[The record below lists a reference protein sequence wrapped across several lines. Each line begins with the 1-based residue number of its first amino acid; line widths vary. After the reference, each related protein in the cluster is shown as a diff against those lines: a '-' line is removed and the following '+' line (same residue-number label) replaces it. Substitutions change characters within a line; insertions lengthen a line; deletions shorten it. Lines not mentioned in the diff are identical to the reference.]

1 MEIILL
7 KDIDK
12 VGDRNDIVKV
22 KDGYGRNYLIPQGL
36 ALIAN
41 DTNRKNLAAR
51 LRSEDKKEA
60 AMLGDYQAIADK
72 IAGKTVK
79 IAARAGASG
88 KLFGAI
94 NATQVAEALNAQLG
108 AEVDRKRVVLG
119 EIKELGSY
127 ETTVKLHKTILPTF
141 TLEIVGAEGE
151 AEG

>member
-7 KDIDK
+7 QDIDK
-12 VGDRNDIVKV
+12 VGERNEIVKV
-22 KDGYGRNYLIPQGL
+22 KDGYGRNYLIPQGM

-60 AMLGDYQAIADK
+60 AMMGEYNATAAK
-72 IAGKTVK
+72 VAEKTVT

-88 KLFGAI
+88 KLFGSI
-94 NATQVAEALNAQLG
+94 NATQVAEALEAQLG
-108 AEVDRKRVVLG
+108 VAVDRKKVLLP
-119 EIKELGSY
+119 EIKEVGEY
-127 ETTVKLHKTILPTF
+127 TTTVKLHKTVMPTF
-141 TLEIVGAEGE
+141 TLVVAAAE